1 MSLIRSQNETKT
13 IVLSNDVQE
22 VPRLGIFVKEVCS
35 DMGLEKGDSIGVN
48 LAVEEAVVNV
58 MLYAYPQGTR
68 GEVTVTATASE
79 ESLIFEIRD
88 QGQPFDP
95 TKAKDADVSLGLKE
109 RKIGGLGIYL
119 MRHYM
124 NEIRYER
131 RNNENILMLILR
143 ISEVKGELKGS

>member
-1 MSLIRSQNETKT
+1 
-13 IVLSNDVQE
+13 
-22 VPRLGIFVKEVCS
+22 
-35 DMGLEKGDSIGVN
+35 MGLEKGDSIGVN

-58 MLYAYPQGTR
+58 MLYADPKGTR
-68 GEVTVTATASE
+68 GDVTVTATASE

-88 QGQPFDP
+88 QGRPFDP